1 MKKSLL
7 LMFVFCTL
15 FTTASLAQIIN
26 GDLNHNE
33 DLDVED
39 ITLLIDGYLSGEKET
54 IETTV
59 GPTKVNNSHIAGAW
73 LENGDDIII
82 VFNRNGTFGGELEG
96 MGYTYELSPSSGL
109 IPAYF
114 VTMYDNTGKQ
124 VDVFKLLELTDQKM
138 TLKLSEEEIN
148 TYTRI
153 ASFHGVTDI
162 TLSENSLLL
171 QPDDQ
176 VQLTASVYPAD
187 AENPEVIWTS
197 SNVNVVTVSPTGLVE
212 AVGFGVATITCTA
225 ADGGNVKATCKVV
238 VTTDHEAVD
247 LGLSV
252 KWATMNIGANAPEEP
267 GDYFA
272 WGETEPKDYYY
283 WDTYKWSKDILGN
296 ITKYN
301 SDDDRK
307 FKLDPEDDAANA
319 NWGGT
324 WRMPT
329 IDEFQELTEKCTWE
343 RTSLNGVDGQ
353 KVTGPNGNSIF
364 LPVTGYRDMDK
375 LRTSSSG
382 YYWLS
387 SLDELDSKKAWRIT
401 SSSSAFRLND
411 STRYYGYP
419 VRAVCP

>member
-7 LMFVFCTL
+7 LMFVLCTL

-26 GDLNHNE
+26 GDLNHNK

-54 IETTV
+54 IETSV
-59 GPTKVNNSHIAGAW
+59 GPTKVDNSHIAGAW

-176 VQLTASVYPAD
+176 VQLTASVYPED
-187 AENPEVIWTS
+187 AE
-197 SNVNVVTVSPTGLVE
+197 
-212 AVGFGVATITCTA
+212 

-252 KWATMNIGANAPEEP
+252 KWANMNIGAKTPLEP

-272 WGETEPKDYYY
+272 WGEITPKDYYY

-307 FKLDPEDDAANA
+307 FKLDPEDDAASV

-329 IDEFQELTEKCTWE
+329 IYEFQALTEKCTWE
-343 RTSLNGVDGQ
+343 WTSLNGVAGQ

-364 LPVTGYRDMDK
+364 LPVTGYREMDK
-375 LRTSSSG
+375 LRGSSG

-387 SLDELDSKKAWRIT
+387 SLDESDSKRAWRIT

-411 STRYYGYP
+411 PTRYYGYP